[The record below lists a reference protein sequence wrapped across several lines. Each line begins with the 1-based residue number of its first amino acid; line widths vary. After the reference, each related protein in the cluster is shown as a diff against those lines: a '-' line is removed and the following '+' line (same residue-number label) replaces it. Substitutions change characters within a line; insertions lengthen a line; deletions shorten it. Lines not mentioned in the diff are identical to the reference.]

1 MDLERSFAAFA
12 EPEIDAAIGRVAAT
26 ILDGIGSA
34 RDFAVVLASRCMTR
48 CADPVAIFN

>member
-1 MDLERSFAAFA
+1 MAASA

-26 ILDGIGSA
+26 IFDGIGSA

-48 CADPVAIFN
+48 CADAVAFSN